1 MWGAFNYKRS
11 FVVTYIILI
20 YAKCFLALD
29 FIERSFYNVSEEF
42 MTEEKTKKEK
52 ILQVAIKLFGQKG
65 FDGTSIREI
74 CKEASASLSMISY
87 YWGGKKE
94 LYQGI
99 IDNLFDMQTK
109 LAETFLDLKSNPFE
123 MTHEKQIETLKL
135 IANKTIDF
143 FYSNISNDL
152 ILFLVKEQQNKDF
165 VPKSPMFSYLRKLI
179 AALLN
184 KDEND
189 REVIFKM
196 LFFMAQINSPR
207 VLPAFSLRQLEQDDF
222 TADDI
227 GIIRKNLNDYIDL
240 IAEGNK

>member
-1 MWGAFNYKRS
+1 MQTK
-11 FVVTYIILI
+11 
-20 YAKCFLALD
+20 K
-29 FIERSFYNVSEEF
+29 SEN
-42 MTEEKTKKEK
+42 KKEK
-52 ILQVAIKLFGQKG
+52 ILKTAIKLFAKKG
-65 FDGTSIREI
+65 FAGTSIREI
-74 CKEASASLSMISY
+74 CKEASTSLSMISY

-99 IDNLFDMQTK
+99 LDNLFEMQTK
-109 LAETFLDLKSNPFE
+109 LAETFLDLKLNPFE
-123 MTHEKQIETLKL
+123 MTHEKQVETLKL
-135 IANKTIDF
+135 IANRTIDF

-179 AALLN
+179 AGLLN

-207 VLPAFSLRQLEQDDF
+207 VLPAFSLRQLNQEEFTQDD
-222 TADDI
+222 I
-227 GIIRKNLNDYIDL
+227 EIIRKNLNDYIDL
-240 IAEGNK
+240 IAKGI

>member
-11 FVVTYIILI
+11 FVVSYIILI

-74 CKEASASLSMISY
+74 CKEASTSLSMISY

-99 IDNLFDMQTK
+99 IDDLFERQTEFAK
-109 LAETFLDLKSNPFE
+109 SFLDLQTDPSTLAPE
-123 MTHEKQIETLKL
+123 EQIDTLKF
-135 IANKTIDF
+135 IANKMISF

-152 ILFLVKEQQNKDF
+152 VLFLLKVQLNNDF
-165 VPKSPMFSYLRKLI
+165 VPDSPMFRYLRKLI
-179 AALLN
+179 AAIL
-184 KDEND
+184 KKEEND
-189 REVIFKM
+189 KIVIFKM
-196 LFFMAQINSPR
+196 LFFISQINSPR
-207 VLPAFSLRQLEQDDF
+207 ILPAFSLRQLKQETF
-222 TADDI
+222 TV
-227 GIIRKNLNDYIDL
+227 
-240 IAEGNK
+240 E